1 MRWNGSI
8 QINILN
14 LVKQNANYRRNLK
27 LSIQIK
33 LLVKEIVEKEDKY
46 TLNKKIELDQIKKKR
61 VRVFLPKRKEEDI
74 YCKLHSAFN
83 IKEFDC

>member
-46 TLNKKIELDQIKKKR
+46 TLNKKIELDQIKKKSKS
-61 VRVFLPKRKEEDI
+61 FSTKKKRRR
-74 YCKLHSAFN
+74 YLL
-83 IKEFDC
+83 